1 MELIR
6 KQLNNG
12 INLYI
17 DTTDKFK
24 TVTINLYIHNQ
35 LGEEATKYALLPAVL
50 KRGTSSI
57 KTYKEMVKFL
67 ENLYGTTMAVSVYKK
82 GERHLQQYRLELP
95 QEEYIKENI
104 LEEGVKF
111 LKELVFNPLTEG
123 NAFNKDYVLQEKEI
137 HKNLIDS
144 RINDKTKYAVD
155 RCYEEMCKGEPF
167 AIFELGK
174 SEDLEV
180 IDEKNLYHYYQN
192 CINTLPIDIYVV
204 GNVDPKY
211 VEEVFRKYFAFQR
224 GQILNIPSPN
234 IYKEVKEVK
243 YVTEN
248 LEVTQGKLTLGFRT
262 NIPSNSEEY
271 FPLLVYSGVLGGGP
285 FSKLFMNVRERAS
298 LAYYAYSRL
307 ERFKGLMVVSCGIEI
322 ENYNKALDIILKQ
335 LKEIEEGNI
344 SDYELDSTIKA
355 LKTSLNA
362 MKDNATSKS
371 DYYLSQKIAGVDLN
385 IEEFIKKV
393 EKVTK
398 EDVVEVAKK
407 VKLDTVYFMTG
418 KKEE

>member
-1 MELIR
+1 MQLI
-6 KQLNNG
+6 KKPLGNG

-24 TVTINLYIHNQ
+24 TVTVNLYVHNQ
-35 LGEEATKYALLPAVL
+35 LAEEATKYALIPSVL
-50 KRGTSSI
+50 KRGSLKI
-57 KTYKEMVKFL
+57 KTYKDMVKYL
-67 ENLYGTTMAVSVYKK
+67 ENLYGTTMTVSVYKK

-95 QEEYIKENI
+95 QEEYIKENV
-104 LEEGVKF
+104 LEGGVKF

-123 NAFNKDYVLQEKEI
+123 DAFHKEYVLQEKEV

-174 SEDLEV
+174 SEDLQF
-180 IDEKNLYHYYQN
+180 IDEKNLYEYYQK

-204 GNVDPKY
+204 GNVNPDY
-211 VEEVFRKYFAFQR
+211 IEEIFRKYFAFQR
-224 GQILNIPSPN
+224 EDILNISSPN

-243 YVTEN
+243 YVREN

-262 NIPSNSEEY
+262 NVLPNSEEY
-271 FPLLVYSGVLGGGP
+271 YALLVYSGVLGGGP
-285 FSKLFMNVRERAS
+285 FSKLFMNVREKAS

-344 SDYELDSTIKA
+344 KDYELDSTKKA
-355 LKTSLNA
+355 LYTSLNS

-371 DYYLSQKIAGVDLN
+371 DYYLSQKIAGTSLD
-385 IEEFIKKV
+385 IDEFIK
-393 EKVTK
+393 EIAKVTK
-398 EDVVEVAKK
+398 EDVVEVSKK
-407 VKLDTVYFMTG
+407 IKLDTVYFMTG

>member
-1 MELIR
+1 M
-6 KQLNNG
+6 
-12 INLYI
+12 
-17 DTTDKFK
+17 
-24 TVTINLYIHNQ
+24 
-35 LGEEATKYALLPAVL
+35 
-50 KRGTSSI
+50 
-57 KTYKEMVKFL
+57 
-67 ENLYGTTMAVSVYKK
+67 
-82 GERHLQQYRLELP
+82 
-95 QEEYIKENI
+95 
-104 LEEGVKF
+104 
-111 LKELVFNPLTEG
+111 
-123 NAFNKDYVLQEKEI
+123 
-137 HKNLIDS
+137 
-144 RINDKTKYAVD
+144 
-155 RCYEEMCKGEPF
+155 
-167 AIFELGK
+167 
-174 SEDLEV
+174 
-180 IDEKNLYHYYQN
+180 
-192 CINTLPIDIYVV
+192 DIYVV
-204 GNVDPKY
+204 GNVDPRY
-211 VEEVFRKYFAFQR
+211 VEEVFTKYFSFQR

-262 NIPSNSEEY
+262 NVPANSEEY
-271 FPLLVYSGVLGGGP
+271 FSLLVYSGVLGGGP
-285 FSKLFMNVRERAS
+285 FSKLFMNVREKAS

-307 ERFKGLMVVSCGIEI
+307 ERFRGLMVVSCGIEI